1 MKRIKTYILSALLLL
16 VVQNSISNSR
26 QLIKGFDDQD
36 FVCGIQNEVLQQ
48 KIMEWL
54 GTPYKGGSNS
64 LQGTDCSGFVK
75 MIYKEVFNIDLVHS
89 SREMI
94 KYVKILK
101 KKSDL
106 KEGDLVFFKIHRRK
120 ISHVGIYLRDGYFVH
135 SSTSNGVEIASL
147 ETAYYRKTYYRGGR
161 VMLSE

>member
-1 MKRIKTYILSALLLL
+1 MKRIKTYILSALLIF

-26 QLIKGFDDQD
+26 QLIRNFDDQEL
-36 FVCGIQNEVLQQ
+36 VCGIQNEVLQQ
-48 KIMEWL
+48 KVMEWL

-64 LQGTDCSGFVK
+64 MQGTDCSGFVK
-75 MIYKEVFNIDLVHS
+75 MIYKDVFNIELVHS

-94 KYVKILK
+94 KHVKVLK
-101 KKSDL
+101 KKTEL
-106 KEGDLVFFKIHRRK
+106 KEGDLVFFKIHRHR
-120 ISHVGIYLRDGYFVH
+120 ISHVGIYLHDGYFVH